1 MRLIVRCL
9 IITLGNKIKE
19 LVYWV
24 LALFKKKHMI
34 QLYIGKQKA
43 DLDSSVSVS
52 LIHKLEN
59 LSNPT
64 DVNGSYSLTISLPG
78 TKNNNKIFADYW
90 KLDKYITQHTGNTTA
105 GVDFSPINR
114 VEASLYQNGD
124 ILLQGYIQLNSISRI
139 KNTVSYDISLYSSEC
154 DFFQNLKIKPDGT
167 TRTLAD
173 LRWFIKSGN
182 TVLPEDQEFNFR
194 INKDIVSSAYLKE
207 WDDDNDQLLDFLT
220 FIPSYNG
227 LYEDFDNQSVLI
239 NTNGDSIF
247 PKEYTVDGQTYTT
260 QNGYLLGKLNKDYT
274 EWETRDLRS
283 YKQRPAIKLNKLIKT
298 IIRKENSGYDVELD
312 PEFFNNSNPYWT
324 DSFVMLPLLGTNNQ
338 SNDENKVTGTLTKG
352 TGSWVLNVNN
362 SNIEGNIVNSL
373 ADVSQYPY
381 NANTQVNLDISLSL
395 TANSSASDLYVS
407 TAIYPTPQYSTRW
420 GSIVYQL
427 VAYNESNE
435 IIGYSPVYNFTNY
448 MRKGLY
454 NPRNSSQYREIVPGS
469 SITNIAGRFHKNG
482 SSYYFIEDE
491 TNSNTFRIELTTTK
505 QASTVKL
512 VLYQQWVRSKDYEA
526 GEVYTKSYFYEN
538 DPFTKINGTSVT
550 QSFASSDAVS
560 VNWYS
565 NIVSGSLIDKN
576 LLLRNDKS
584 CCDYLLSFTKLFGL
598 YFVTDSI
605 AKKIKI
611 LSRRSFFTGEVVDIE
626 DKIDYSK
633 DMTITPILFDKKY
646 YRMKFEFPETKS
658 FKKYKSLYDQT
669 YGQKRLDTGYNFNS
683 EINDLYEN
691 NIYQGSIP
699 VLGTSKYYRNF
710 YNKSND
716 YIPSYLIDNMEVS
729 YYKDSESAENTLYGV
744 NFYDHYT
751 EFNNIPGNDI
761 FAKQEF
767 CTEDNQLQDI
777 TNSLVFYNG
786 RIGLIDSK
794 NAPVR
799 YWVTDDLIEMGTLN
813 DNQNCWLYPGNGFD
827 ASGKEI
833 AVRLYELPQYISLQT
848 DGSDNVVSS
857 FDLGLPKETFLTAKY
872 SEDKTLYNQYWK
884 SFYNDQLNVNTR
896 KINCFM
902 KLDFANQEMLRKFY
916 WFQNSYWIL
925 NKIDYSPTN
934 NQTTSVEFIKVFDKD
949 NYQ

>member
-173 LRWFIKSGN
+173 LRWFIKSGD

-194 INKDIVSSAYLKE
+194 INKDIVSSAYLRE

-260 QNGYLLGKLNKDYT
+260 HNGYLLGKLNKDYT

-312 PEFFNNSNPYWT
+312 SEFFNNSNPYWT

-352 TGSWVLNVNN
+352 TGSWVLDVNN

-381 NANTQVNLDISLSL
+381 NSSTTVELDVNLLLKGNYSGSELFLATVDR
-395 TANSSASDLYVS
+395 NYVR
-407 TAIYPTPQYSTRW
+407 QDF
-420 GSIVYQL
+420 GSILSQII
-427 VAYNESNE
+427 AYNENGD
-435 IIGYSPVYNFTNY
+435 IVGYSPVYNFTNWTT
-448 MRKGLY
+448 LSY
-454 NPRNSSQYREIVPGS
+454 NNLDYTDYSAPAGS
-469 SITNIAGRFHKNG
+469 AITTILGNFRRFGDKF
-482 SSYYFIEDE
+482 YFVDE
-491 TNSNTFRIELTTTK
+491 SGNNTFKFEMKTTK
-505 QASTVKL
+505 QASSIRL
-512 VLYQQWVRSKDYEA
+512 VLKNQWVSRNNYVAA
-526 GEVYTKSYFYEN
+526 GTLFTKSEIQLGESES
-538 DPFTKINGTSVT
+538 DFTVT
-550 QSFASSDAVS
+550 GFSAEQEWANSYVS

-716 YIPSYLIDNMEVS
+716 FIPSYLIDNMEVS

-786 RIGLIDSK
+786 RIGLADSK

-848 DGSDNVVSS
+848 DGSDNVISS
-857 FDLGLPKETFLTAKY
+857 FDLGLPKETFLPAKY

-934 NQTTSVEFIKVFDKD
+934 DQTTSVEFIKVFDKD